1 MEEYLITALCYREGT
16 MLKTK
21 FGLAALAAGALT
33 IVATFGSAQAAE
45 ATAKILASPCAGCHG
60 QMGTST
66 GPATPTI
73 AGMTE
78 AYFLDSMSGY
88 QKGTRKGTIMARI
101 AKGYTDSEIKA
112 MAKLFASMKFGRPDQ
127 MSDGALAAK
136 GKALHLEYC
145 DSCHEQ
151 DARKA
156 DGIGVLAGQ
165 KAAYLSYSV
174 ADFFSGARAM
184 EKRKR
189 QKMDALK
196 ADHGDAGFAAVV
208 QFYAS
213 LK

>member
-1 MEEYLITALCYREGT
+1 MQKYRS
-16 MLKTK
+16 
-21 FGLAALAAGALT
+21 GLAALVVGAFT
-33 IVATFGSAQAAE
+33 IVASISGAQAAD
-45 ATAKILASPCAGCHG
+45 ATAQTLASPCAGCHG
-60 QMGTST
+60 QMGTSG

-78 AYFLDSMSGY
+78 QYFLDSMNSYKSGA
-88 QKGTRKGTIMARI
+88 RKGTIMDRI
-101 AKGYTDSEIKA
+101 AKGYTDSEVKA
-112 MAKLFASMKFGRPDQ
+112 MAKLFAAQKFGRPDQ
-127 MSDGALAAK
+127 MTDAAVVAK
-136 GKALHLEYC
+136 GKALHIEYC

-174 ADFFSGARAM
+174 ADFFTGARTM
-184 EKRKR
+184 EKRKQ

-213 LK
+213 QK